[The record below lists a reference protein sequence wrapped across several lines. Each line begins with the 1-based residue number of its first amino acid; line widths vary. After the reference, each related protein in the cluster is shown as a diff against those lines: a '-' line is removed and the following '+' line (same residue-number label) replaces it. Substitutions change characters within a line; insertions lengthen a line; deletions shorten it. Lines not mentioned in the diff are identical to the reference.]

1 MIKFVEVVNE
11 TEFNPRLERTA
22 IPRFT
27 LSELWVN
34 EDAVVTI
41 RQAPGY
47 KKLLRD
53 SRVGQELHEDHSFT
67 SLTLNNCG
75 VMETHIVVGD
85 PSTVASRLNRENRT
99 LLKG

>member
-11 TEFNPRLERTA
+11 TEFNSRLERTA
-22 IPRFT
+22 VPRFT

-34 EDAVVTI
+34 EDTIVTI
-41 RQAPGY
+41 REATGY
-47 KKLLRD
+47 KKLLRA
-53 SRVGQELHEDHSFT
+53 SAAGEELHEDHSFT

-75 VMETHIVVGD
+75 IMETHVVVGA
-85 PSTVASRLNRENRT
+85 PSTVASRLNKETRT